1 MWENPGP
8 GARPAEAWVQVLAGV
23 LAEVLAEEVLA
34 EEVLALVGDPDAA
47 GWFPGA
53 LSRAVVSRDRS
64 APIST
69 PSAGRYR
76 RALSGQSHVAQPRLR
91 LR

>member
-8 GARPAEAWVQVLAGV
+8 GARPAEEWVHAWVEA
-23 LAEVLAEEVLA
+23 LA
-34 EEVLALVGDPDAA
+34 EEVLALFADPDAA
-47 GWFPGA
+47 GSFPGSP
-53 LSRAVVSRDRS
+53 SRAAVSRDRS
-64 APIST
+64 APIAT

>member
-1 MWENPGP
+1 VWENTGP
-8 GARPAEAWVQVLAGV
+8 GARPAEEWVQVLFKA
-23 LAEVLAEEVLA
+23 LAEEA
-34 EEVLALVGDPDAA
+34 SAPCGDPDSA

-53 LSRAVVSRDRS
+53 PSRAVVSRDPS